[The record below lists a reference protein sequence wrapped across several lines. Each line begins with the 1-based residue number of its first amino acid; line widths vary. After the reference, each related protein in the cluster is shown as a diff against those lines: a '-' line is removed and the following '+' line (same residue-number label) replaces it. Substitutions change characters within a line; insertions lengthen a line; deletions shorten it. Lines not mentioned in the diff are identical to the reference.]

1 MAREDS
7 KEDCHRGEQAHNTSH
22 GKWLQTRYNRQDT
35 TANGGK
41 GEETQEE
48 YEKRIEGYAEAVK
61 YFLDHP
67 EVPLN
72 SVVRAFV
79 ESIRK
84 ETESEE
90 QSIKQ
95 STLS

>member
-1 MAREDS
+1 M
-7 KEDCHRGEQAHNTSH
+7 
-22 GKWLQTRYNRQDT
+22 
-35 TANGGK
+35 
-41 GEETQEE
+41 QEE
-48 YEKRIEGYAEAVK
+48 YEKRIEEYAEAVK

-72 SVVRAFV
+72 PVVRAFI